1 MQKLEADGSEKI
13 FSEKYTGMKKESR
26 KELEKLLSIV
36 GMEMNSMREVEKKT
50 NILLSN
56 LKRIKKQT
64 KEEKFTSGQQ

>member
-1 MQKLEADGSEKI
+1 LEADGSEKI